1 MIAND
6 TVALYARVSSE
17 SQARDNTVVSQVA
30 ALRERI
36 AADGFQLEPDHAYV
50 DEGYSGAILFRPA
63 LERLRDAVA
72 GGQVERIYVHA
83 PDRLARRYAHQVLLV
98 DEFHRAGAEVVFL
111 NRPIGGSA
119 EDDLLLQVQ
128 GVIAEYERAKI
139 LERGR
144 RGRRHAAQSGS
155 VSALTGAPFGYRYV
169 SRTEGGGVARFE
181 VVEEEAQIV
190 RLVFAW
196 IGLDRVSLREVCR
209 RLRQAGC
216 QTRRRATIWYAS
228 TIRGMLDNPAYIGC
242 AAFGRARFLPPRPRL
257 RPIRGHKP
265 SPRAT
270 TRVLMPREE
279 WIEIPVP
286 SIVDSAV
293 FEAAQAQLEENR
305 KRKRERRRGR
315 CWLLQGLTV
324 CQRCGYAYYG
334 KTAPRSRKYDPMNAL
349 HYYRCIGAD
358 GYRFSGKAVCNNRP
372 VRGDQLE
379 QVVWAQVRALLEDP
393 HRVAD
398 EYRRRIA
405 QARDGTATSDEIIRL
420 ERQMTSLQRGIARLI
435 DSYTEGILDKTEF
448 EPRIAGLKQRVTQ
461 LHERHQA
468 ALEAVESERD
478 LALVVSRLEDF
489 AAKVT
494 TGLDNLDRFG
504 MRDIIRTV
512 VRRIEIADSRIEVTF
527 RVPSPDGPPGPQ
539 SQTKTASWQHCTDV
553 GRTNVRLDQPQPSH
567 GPRLR
572 TLCLYRS
579 SIRPPRHDPHH
590 AQAARC
596 KPLVMNQNFPDG
608 L

>member
-1 MIAND
+1 VIAND
-6 TVALYARVSSE
+6 SVALYARVSSE

-111 NRPIGGSA
+111 NRPIGGTA

-209 RLRQAGC
+209 RLRQAGY

-257 RPIRGHKP
+257 RPIRGHLKP

-286 SIVDSAV
+286 SIVDPAV
-293 FEAAQAQLEENR
+293 FEAAQTQLEENR

-324 CQRCGYAYYG
+324 CQRCRYAYYG

-448 EPRIAGLKQRVTQ
+448 EPRIAGLKQRVSQ
-461 LHERHQA
+461 LHERHQT

-512 VRRIEIADSRIEVTF
+512 VRRIEIADSRIEVIF

-539 SQTKTASWQHCTDV
+539 SPTKTASWQHCTDV
-553 GRTNVRLDQPQPSH
+553 GRAV
-567 GPRLR
+567 
-572 TLCLYRS
+572 LCLD
-579 SIRPPRHDPHH
+579 RPQQKACQRFRGQHRLGPGLPLRRFRHAALTPHRK
-590 AQAARC
+590 ARMSFETDS
-596 KPLVMNQNFPDG
+596 KLP
-608 L
+608 

>member
-553 GRTNVRLDQPQPSH
+553 GRALLRLDSVAA
-567 GPRLR
+567 
-572 TLCLYRS
+572 TRS
-579 SIRPPRHDPHH
+579 RIRWEYYHQKIASR
-590 AQAARC
+590 R
-596 KPLVMNQNFPDG
+596 VV
-608 L
+608 